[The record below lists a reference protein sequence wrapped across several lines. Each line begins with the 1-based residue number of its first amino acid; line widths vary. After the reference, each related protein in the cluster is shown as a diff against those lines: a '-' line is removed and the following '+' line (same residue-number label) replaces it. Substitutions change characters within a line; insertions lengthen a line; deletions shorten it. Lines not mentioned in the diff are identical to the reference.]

1 MLHNLASFQSVNLSI
16 IRHGCQSIAS
26 LTTKKKRE
34 TVLVSV
40 ACVCA
45 CVQTHNKL
53 LSMHTR
59 LSLCINLPQARLSA
73 AHNIHMYVYVSL
85 YIYMCIYILIR
96 AFKNNTI
103 YSALPPPLLLV
114 LFFCRLC
121 IIFKT
126 CTATKSIFHANWVCA
141 ANQPPFPPLSPSPS
155 PSPSCTSS
163 VDVAASVAVDVAV
176 IIAAFGIANFAA
188 SHRSLPLTTWKICC
202 HCHVTHKIQHKKCA
216 EKEAEK
222 RKSDEKKKNTR
233 SEAKTSYTSSR
244 AVAKCVVC
252 ERGEGVRHNLIE
264 SVISINFK
272 SLLMRIDK
280 NTRRAS
286 FAAT

>member
-1 MLHNLASFQSVNLSI
+1 MSV
-16 IRHGCQSIAS
+16 C
-26 LTTKKKRE
+26 
-34 TVLVSV
+34 

-73 AHNIHMYVYVSL
+73 AHNICMYLSIYM
-85 YIYMCIYILIR
+85 YMCIYILIR

-141 ANQPPFPPLSPSPS
+141 ANQPPFPLSRPRPRPAAQALSLLLLPSQLTSPS
-155 PSPSCTSS
+155 SS
-163 VDVAASVAVDVAV
+163 LLLALPILLPV
-176 IIAAFGIANFAA
+176 IGRCHWRHGKFAA
-188 SHRSLPLTTWKICC
+188 IATSLTKYSIKNAL
-202 HCHVTHKIQHKKCA
+202 
-216 EKEAEK
+216 K
-222 RKSDEKKKNTR
+222 RKLKSEKATKKKHTKR
-233 SEAKTSYTSSR
+233 SK
-244 AVAKCVVC
+244 
-252 ERGEGVRHNLIE
+252 
-264 SVISINFK
+264 
-272 SLLMRIDK
+272 DK
-280 NTRRAS
+280 LYKL
-286 FAAT
+286 

>member
-1 MLHNLASFQSVNLSI
+1 
-16 IRHGCQSIAS
+16 
-26 LTTKKKRE
+26 
-34 TVLVSV
+34 
-40 ACVCA
+40 
-45 CVQTHNKL
+45 
-53 LSMHTR
+53 
-59 LSLCINLPQARLSA
+59 
-73 AHNIHMYVYVSL
+73 
-85 YIYMCIYILIR
+85 MCIYILIR

-103 YSALPPPLLLV
+103 YSALPPSLLLV

-141 ANQPPFPPLSPSPS
+141 ANQRPVPLSLSPS

-222 RKSDEKKKNTR
+222 RRKKNTR

-244 AVAKCVVC
+244 AVAKCVVW
-252 ERGEGVRHNLIE
+252 ERGEGERHNLIE

>member
-1 MLHNLASFQSVNLSI
+1 
-16 IRHGCQSIAS
+16 
-26 LTTKKKRE
+26 
-34 TVLVSV
+34 
-40 ACVCA
+40 
-45 CVQTHNKL
+45 
-53 LSMHTR
+53 
-59 LSLCINLPQARLSA
+59 
-73 AHNIHMYVYVSL
+73 MYVYVSL

-155 PSPSCTSS
+155 PSCTSS
-163 VDVAASVAVDVAV
+163 VAVAASVAVDVAV

-222 RKSDEKKKNTR
+222 RKSVEKKTH
-233 SEAKTSYTSSR
+233 EAKQR
-244 AVAKCVVC
+244 QAIQAL
-252 ERGEGVRHNLIE
+252 GQ
-264 SVISINFK
+264 
-272 SLLMRIDK
+272 
-280 NTRRAS
+280 
-286 FAAT
+286 